1 MIQYSFLFLL
11 LIFCS
16 CGETEGPLSSE
27 TGSAANTG
35 PSITMDMDEDL
46 LLTIG
51 VRNIDIDVSSL
62 GFRIAYDNTKLVN
75 GGAVTNGDYNM
86 YFNSLEHDIINGDSV
101 SVAFSGVSGTG
112 ELLKIQFLGSS
123 YKDII
128 ISLEDLEL
136 YSNGTQLDLSDESV
150 NILVSSVCYIDEG
163 IHIQYTENG
172 GQPIDDWSKT
182 GDYIWSNRFCSYF

>member
-1 MIQYSFLFLL
+1 MIKYSLLFLL

-16 CGETEGPLSSE
+16 CGETGDTLSSE
-27 TGSAANTG
+27 TGSAANSN
-35 PSITMDMDEDL
+35 PSITMAMDEDL

-51 VRNIDIDVSSL
+51 VSNIDIDVTSL

-75 GGAVTNGDYNM
+75 GGVVTNGDYNM
-86 YFNSLEHDIINGDSV
+86 YFNSLEHDIISGDSV
-101 SVAFSGVSGTG
+101 SVAFSGVTGTG
-112 ELLKIQFLGSS
+112 DLLKLQFVGSS
-123 YKDII
+123 YNDII

-150 NILVSSVCYIDEG
+150 NIFVSSVCYIDEG
-163 IHIQYTENG
+163 IHIQYTDNG

-182 GDYIWSNRFCSYF
+182 GNYIWSNRFCSYF